1 MESFEREDGDMEDW
15 IREEFGDVDAP
26 ILQEK
31 LRNLKDS
38 LEIVPSIVIQPNG
51 AGSYKMARVSE
62 GAEMTDQTATNFLIG
77 AMLEML
83 SKSLRVRSFAK
94 IAGQLYTVE
103 DDIIERLN

>member
-83 SKSLRVRSFAK
+83 SKSLRGRSFAK

-103 DDIIERLN
+103 DDIIERLK

>member
-1 MESFEREDGDMEDW
+1 M
-15 IREEFGDVDAP
+15 
-26 ILQEK
+26 QEK

-77 AMLEML
+77 AMFEML
-83 SKSLRVRSFAK
+83 SKSLRGRSFAK
-94 IAGQLYTVE
+94 IAGPLYTVE
-103 DDIIERLN
+103 DDIIERLK